1 MKTGDQLITALAVE
15 IDMVGI
21 GQPLSDEEQT
31 YLSDRVSGLVAD
43 AQARKILYL
52 PNLDQIPDQVF
63 EPLMAMLA
71 ARLSAGTG
79 GQPVSEAEM
88 ELIESRVRDVTRP
101 MAPRRTLQTDIGL
114 LGRRGGYFNPVTGR

>member
-1 MKTGDQLITALAVE
+1 MKTSDQLITALAVE
-15 IDMVGI
+15 IDMAGI

-79 GQPVSEAEM
+79 GATVPEAEM
-88 ELIESRVRDVTRP
+88 EMIESRLRDVTRP